1 MEKERELRDF
11 QRREDAATDED
22 VKRVLQYMIEV
33 TVEALKLNFKKEEI
47 SGFAKLVVGA
57 RAVEMRWV
65 SMPQAQL
72 INSIW
77 CPLPFPLWGNGRG
90 RGREPLHNAHDGNE
104 GSRLLIYSKTNV
116 SETKNSAD
124 CSASAQEGTNN
135 TLFHSE
141 STVKRKFLVDNH
153 SITQYSEHL
162 CDTLMLQFYV
172 WCRLTYLAIIET
184 KVLFCP

>member
-47 SGFAKLVVGA
+47 SGFSKLVLGA
-57 RAVEMRWV
+57 GAVEMRWV

-77 CPLPFPLWGNGRG
+77 CPLPSPYEEMEEDEDESLFITPTTETKAHGCLSTQRQTSPKRRIQQTAPPVPKRG
-90 RGREPLHNAHDGNE
+90 R
-104 GSRLLIYSKTNV
+104 
-116 SETKNSAD
+116 
-124 CSASAQEGTNN
+124 
-135 TLFHSE
+135 
-141 STVKRKFLVDNH
+141 
-153 SITQYSEHL
+153 ITHVFTPSQ
-162 CDTLMLQFYV
+162 Q
-172 WCRLTYLAIIET
+172 
-184 KVLFCP
+184 